1 MQATHGQML
10 KQFVACIF
18 HLFVISLATGNCF
31 QGLEKNS
38 ANSRFCA
45 RHASLKTF
53 AA

>member
-31 QGLEKNS
+31 QGLKKTLPIPGS
-38 ANSRFCA
+38 APG
-45 RHASLKTF
+45 TQV
-53 AA
+53 